1 MRISHV
7 FEIIKQL
14 GIVLGTVHPHHSSK
28 VLLGITLQH
37 VLPVL
42 RFFIKIVSFT
52 DQVDDIFTVK
62 NSLKEN
68 SYFSKPKYFFMTSI
82 CVQAEIALKLLNKLV
97 ANLQISCSGN
107 G

>member
-1 MRISHV
+1 MKRQRISHV

-14 GIVLGTVHPHHSSK
+14 GIVLGTVHPHHSSE

-52 DQVDDIFTVK
+52 NQIDDIIFTVK

-68 SYFSKPKYFFMTSI
+68 SYFIKPKYFFMTSI
-82 CVQAEIALKLLNKLV
+82 YVQAEIA
-97 ANLQISCSGN
+97 
-107 G
+107 